1 MTSEG
6 HATPALEVLGD
17 AAAVAAHG
25 AAVLA
30 ADLEA
35 AVAARGHAT
44 LAVSGGR
51 TPFATFALLAAAP
64 IPWRRIDVLQVDE
77 RFAPRGSDDRNAV
90 RLARAFGSVAA
101 NEPENFHWMPVD
113 ADDPRAAAQRYAATL
128 AALAGEPPVIDV
140 VQLGLGTDGHT
151 ASLFSEV
158 KLSAVTPTVALV
170 PVVHGW
176 PRMTLSLAT
185 LNAARDI
192 VWLVTGSDKR
202 AALASLLAGD
212 SSIVG
217 SGVRRCRARIIAD
230 RAAAGL

>member
-1 MTSEG
+1 MTSES
-6 HATPALEVLGD
+6 HATPALEVLAD

-25 AAVLA
+25 AALLA

-51 TPFATFALLAAAP
+51 TPLATFALLAAAP
-64 IPWRRIDVLQVDE
+64 IRWRSIDVLQVDE
-77 RFAPRGSDDRNAV
+77 RFAPRGSDDRNSV
-90 RLARAFGSVAA
+90 RLARAFGSVAM
-101 NEPENFHWMPVD
+101 NESEIFHWMPVD
-113 ADDPRAAAQRYAATL
+113 EDDPRAAARRYAATL
-128 AALAGEPPVIDV
+128 EALAGEPPVIDV

-151 ASLFSEV
+151 ASLFSEAA
-158 KLSAVTPTVALV
+158 LSAVTPTVALV

-185 LNAARDI
+185 LNAARNI

-202 AALASLLAGD
+202 AALARLLAGD
-212 SSIVG
+212 PAIVG
-217 SGVRRCRARIIAD
+217 SGVRRSRARVVAD
-230 RAAAGL
+230 RAAAGP

>member
-1 MTSEG
+1 MTSESQ
-6 HATPALEVLGD
+6 ATPALEVLGD

-25 AAVLA
+25 AALLA

-64 IPWRRIDVLQVDE
+64 IPWRSIDVLQVDE
-77 RFAPRGSDDRNAV
+77 RFAPRGSDDRNSV
-90 RLARAFGSVAA
+90 RLARAFGSVAR

-113 ADDPRAAAQRYAATL
+113 SDDPRAAAQRYAATL
-128 AALAGEPPVIDV
+128 EALAGEPPVIDV

-151 ASLFSEV
+151 ASLFSEAA
-158 KLSAVTPTVALV
+158 LTAVTATVALV
-170 PVVHGW
+170 PVVHRW

-185 LNAARDI
+185 LNAARNI
-192 VWLVTGSDKR
+192 VWLVTGRDKR
-202 AALASLLAGD
+202 AALAGLLAGD
-212 SSIVG
+212 ASIVG
-217 SGVRRCRARIIAD
+217 SRVRRSRARIIAD